1 MNSQDQGND
10 QANPRGDEGKSF
22 RIDSVEHLPVMHQ
35 DESCRV
41 IKQYFDYLESTFAQ
55 NHAQIDVEQL
65 RELLTEI
72 NGFIGSDKSQL
83 KADGY
88 MRMLNRLTAIYAK
101 GVQVEDDRAF
111 TGTAANYADI
121 MNTISHNYSSYD
133 YSQSIALM
141 LHYMDKLFSNREES
155 WFDIYQ
161 HLVSM
166 PDSITILQMLKEEH
180 LQEIQ
185 NWVEEGV
192 DNLFSIWEEQLVV
205 LQNIGDEIHQ
215 TDKQILSLSRELS
228 SRKIHAFASNILYL
242 EDGRRRRSLA
252 KLRQKRQELDEARE
266 AKLELTS
273 LLDCNIQE
281 FGQRLTEIRRST
293 QIQLVWDS
301 SNLD

>member
-1 MNSQDQGND
+1 MKSQYQGND
-10 QANPRGDEGKSF
+10 QMDPLDSEGIPF
-22 RIDSVEHLPVMHQ
+22 RISSVDRLPEMVQ
-35 DESCRV
+35 EESCRV
-41 IKQYFDYLESTFAQ
+41 IKRYFDHLESTLAQ
-55 NHAQIDVEQL
+55 NNAHIDVEQL

-88 MRMLNRLTAIYAK
+88 MRMLNRLTDIYAK
-101 GVQVEDDRAF
+101 GVQLEDDRAF

-121 MNTISHNYSSYD
+121 MNTISHNYTGYD

-166 PDSITILQMLKEEH
+166 PDSIHVLQLLKEQH

-185 NWVEEGV
+185 CWVEEGV
-192 DNLFSIWEEQLVV
+192 DNLFSIWEEQLEV

-215 TDKQILSLSRELS
+215 TDREILLLCRQLS
-228 SRKIHAFASNILYL
+228 SGKAHSFASNIYYL
-242 EDGRRRRSLA
+242 EDGRRRRALA
-252 KLRQKRQELDEARE
+252 DLREKRRELDTARE
-266 AKLELTS
+266 AKLDLTA
-273 LLDCNIQE
+273 LLDDNIQE
-281 FGQRLTEIRRST
+281 FGTRLTEIRRNT
-293 QIQLVWDS
+293 QIQLVWDES
-301 SNLD
+301 TQR

>member
-10 QANPRGDEGKSF
+10 QANPRDDEGKSF
-22 RIDSVEHLPVMHQ
+22 RIDSVERLPAMHQ

-215 TDKQILSLSRELS
+215 TDKQILLLSRELS
-228 SRKIHAFASNILYL
+228 SRKIHTFASNILYL
-242 EDGRRRRSLA
+242 EDGRKRRSLA

-293 QIQLVWDS
+293 QIQLVWDR

>member
-1 MNSQDQGND
+1 MDPLDRKG
-10 QANPRGDEGKSF
+10 APF
-22 RIDSVEHLPVMHQ
+22 RISSVDRLPAMVQ

-41 IKQYFDYLESTFAQ
+41 IKQYFDHLESTLAQ
-55 NHAQIDVEQL
+55 NHAQVDVDQL

-72 NGFIGSDKSQL
+72 TGFIRSEKSQL

-121 MNTISHNYSSYD
+121 MNTISQNYTGYD
-133 YSQSIALM
+133 YSKSIALM

-166 PDSITILQMLKEEH
+166 PDSIHILQMLKEQH

-185 NWVEEGV
+185 SWVEEGV
-192 DNLFSIWEEQLVV
+192 DNLFSIWEEQLEV
-205 LQNIGDEIHQ
+205 LQNIGEEIYQ
-215 TDKQILSLSRELS
+215 TDREILLLSKQLRMSELHS
-228 SRKIHAFASNILYL
+228 VAPNVLYL
-242 EDGRRRRSLA
+242 DDGRKRRTLA
-252 KLRQKRQELDEARE
+252 ELRQKRKELEETRD
-266 AKLELTS
+266 AKLDLTA
-273 LLDCNIQE
+273 LLDDNIQE
-281 FGQRLTEIRRST
+281 FGQRLTEIRRNT
-293 QIQLVWDS
+293 QIQLVWDKS
-301 SNLD
+301 THS